1 MSPSN
6 RILFSGVSRL
16 NNLINNPF
24 ASYSFTNLGFLIL
37 HTAYFDSIIILPY
50 FVLEIFESK
59 FSLFYLHFKQ

>member
-16 NNLINNPF
+16 NLISNPF

>member
-16 NNLINNPF
+16 NLINNPF
-24 ASYSFTNLGFLIL
+24 APYSFTNLGFLIL

>member
-6 RILFSGVSRL
+6 RILFSGASRL
-16 NNLINNPF
+16 NLINNPF